1 MNSYDRY
8 YNCIIRSVDHIF
20 KKFFNDNAITE
31 VFESQSTGSDAKV
44 AVEIDGSLL
53 GEIILN
59 IPKTTLNLLIK
70 RMIPD
75 AKPNARSLQKHYADV
90 AGELANMI
98 TGTFANQLQFVEKDI
113 RLSPPEFDTDL
124 ITMKALYENINI
136 SFESSFGG
144 FDVDLYYREND

>member
-20 KKFFNDNAITE
+20 KKFFNDDAITE
-31 VFESQSTGSDAKV
+31 VFESKAEANVAKV
-44 AVEIDGSLL
+44 SVEIDGSLL

-70 RMIPD
+70 KMIPD
-75 AKPNARSLQKHYADV
+75 AKPTDRSLKKYYSDV

-113 RLSPPEFDTDL
+113 RLSPPEFNNDP

-136 SFESSFGG
+136 SFDSSFGG
-144 FDVDLYYREND
+144 FDVDLYYKEND

>member
-20 KKFFNDNAITE
+20 KKFFNDDAITE
-31 VFESQSTGSDAKV
+31 VFESKAEANVAKV
-44 AVEIDGSLL
+44 SVEIDGSLL

-70 RMIPD
+70 KMIPD
-75 AKPNARSLQKHYADV
+75 AKPTDRSLKKYYSDV

-113 RLSPPEFDTDL
+113 RLSPPEFNNDP

-136 SFESSFGG
+136 SFNSSFGG
-144 FDVDLYYREND
+144 FDVDLYYKEND